1 MKTVMRMNGFMTKN
15 ELRSVM
21 RVRNRQ
27 LSPEERIAAAER
39 IFAAVE
45 MLPAFGRARCVAC
58 FCALP
63 DEPPTEA
70 VLRRW
75 SAVRRIVVPRVE
87 GDAMQFYD
95 YRPSALT
102 SGAFGIA
109 EPVVEDC
116 PCVSA
121 RGNRFDAC
129 ARNGIYARRCSAGP
143 RQRLLRSLYGTARV
157 AGFPRR
163 GLFCSPVGRDV
174 ADGAARLCDRRG
186 LFRIIARLQ
195 RVVLAVQNLLCL
207 AVIKYISVSLLFV
220 LSYILLIFSCLRI
233 FEGGGFLRWKKVLQS
248 LAV

>member
-45 MLPAFGRARCVAC
+45 MSSCVRSGAVRGVFLCIARRAADRSGFTALERRATDCRAASRRRC
-58 FCALP
+58 
-63 DEPPTEA
+63 DA
-70 VLRRW
+70 VLRL
-75 SAVRRIVVPRVE
+75 SSFGVNVRCVR
-87 GDAMQFYD
+87 
-95 YRPSALT
+95 YR
-102 SGAFGIA
+102 GAGRRGL
-109 EPVVEDC
+109 

-233 FEGGGFLRWKKVLQS
+233 LRGGIFAMKKVLQS

>member
-1 MKTVMRMNGFMTKN
+1 MRMNGFMTKN

-116 PCVSA
+116 PVCPPEA
-121 RGNRFDAC
+121 IDLMLC

-143 RQRLLRSLYGTARV
+143 RQRLLRSYMAQPELQAFRV
-157 AGFPRR
+157 GVCFAHQLVETLPTEPHD
-163 GLFCSPVGRDV
+163 CAID
-174 ADGAARLCDRRG
+174 
-186 LFRIIARLQ
+186 
-195 RVVLAVQNLLCL
+195 AVC
-207 AVIKYISVSLLFV
+207 F
-220 LSYILLIFSCLRI
+220 
-233 FEGGGFLRWKKVLQS
+233 G
-248 LAV
+248 

>member
-1 MKTVMRMNGFMTKN
+1 MRMNGLMTKN

-27 LSPEERIAAAER
+27 LSPEERLAAAER

-87 GDAMQFYD
+87 GDAMRFYD

-116 PCVSA
+116 PVCPPEAIDLMLVPGMA
-121 RGNRFDAC
+121 FTREG
-129 ARNGIYARRCSAGP
+129 
-143 RQRLLRSLYGTARV
+143 
-157 AGFPRR
+157 
-163 GLFCSPVGRDV
+163 
-174 ADGAARLCDRRG
+174 ARLGRGKGFYDRYMAQPE
-186 LFRIIARLQ
+186 LQAFRVGVCFAHQLVETLPTEPHDCAID
-195 RVVLAVQNLLCL
+195 AVC
-207 AVIKYISVSLLFV
+207 F
-220 LSYILLIFSCLRI
+220 
-233 FEGGGFLRWKKVLQS
+233 G
-248 LAV
+248 